1 MLMEAVIKELSDAYS
16 IQLTKFNENIETSTV
31 MSEHEL
37 LIKKSK
43 IFLCRL
49 NRSYLN
55 SNICMSQL
63 NLAIRLSK
71 PIFLLRDSEHVK
83 EKNENEIE
91 IEMNEHSKTFY
102 YFAGIETTLKQH
114 IELFLK

>member
-1 MLMEAVIKELSDAYS
+1 MEALIKELSDAYS
-16 IQLTKFNENIETSTV
+16 IQSTKFHENIETSTV

-55 SNICMSQL
+55 SNLCMSQL
-63 NLAIRLSK
+63 NLAIKLSK
-71 PIFLLRDSEHVK
+71 PIFLLRDSEHL
-83 EKNENEIE
+83 NTNEIE
-91 IEMNEHSKTFY
+91 INEHSKTFN
-102 YFAGIETTLKQH
+102 YFAGNETHLKQH

>member
-16 IQLTKFNENIETSTV
+16 IQSTQFNENIETIPV
-31 MSEHEL
+31 VSEQEL

-71 PIFLLRDSEHVK
+71 PIFLLRDSDHVI
-83 EKNENEIE
+83 EQIENE
-91 IEMNEHSKTFY
+91 IEMNEHSKTFNF
-102 YFAGIETTLKQH
+102 FAGIETYLKQH